1 MREWLQKQWTTYTPW
16 HLLLLPVAAGF
27 GLLISLRRYLYRLNI
42 IKSYRLAV
50 PVIVVGNINVGG
62 TGKTPLVIWL
72 VRQLI
77 AAGYR
82 PGVISRGYK
91 GNAQQPMHVDER
103 SDPALV
109 GDEPIL
115 IAMHTR
121 CPVFTSVNRIA
132 AGQCLLDQFPKCDV
146 LISDDGLQ
154 HYRMQRNVEI
164 VVYDAEKTFGNRML
178 LPAGPL
184 REPVSRLKSV
194 HAVVCNGAVAACA
207 DFENVFSMQLLADS
221 FYNLMQPLNT
231 VNAPA
236 FSGKRILAV
245 AGIGNPQRFFNQLT
259 QMGLQFQQRAFDDHH
274 AFIPSDF
281 AGEAFDI
288 VLMTEKDAVKCKA
301 FATENFW
308 VLPVKAAVEDGLLS
322 AVLNQLKNSNQTY
335 Q

>member
-1 MREWLQKQWTTYTPW
+1 MREWLQKQWTTYTAW
-16 HLLLLPVAAGF
+16 HLLLLPVAAVF

-42 IKSYRLAV
+42 LKSFRLDV

-72 VRQLI
+72 VQQLV

-82 PGVISRGYK
+82 PGVISRGYG
-91 GNAQQPMHVDER
+91 GNAQQPTHVEEY
-103 SDPALV
+103 SDPAIV

-115 IAMHTR
+115 IATHTR
-121 CPVFTSVNRIA
+121 CPVFSSVNRIA
-132 AGQCLLDQFPKCDV
+132 AGQRLLAQFPECDV

-164 VVYDAEKTFGNRML
+164 VVYDAERAFGNRML

-194 HAVVCNGAVAACA
+194 HAVVCNGTITACT
-207 DFENVFSMQLLADS
+207 DYENTFSMQLLADS

-231 VNAPA
+231 VKAAA
-236 FSGKRILAV
+236 FFGKRILAV

-259 QMGLQFQQRAFDDHH
+259 QMGLRFQQRSFNDHH
-274 AFIPSDF
+274 AFVPSDF

-288 VLMTEKDAVKCKA
+288 VLMTEKDAVKCRA
-301 FATENFW
+301 FAKENFW

-322 AVLNQLKNSNQTY
+322 TIFNQLKNSN
-335 Q
+335 

>member
-16 HLLLLPVAAGF
+16 HLLLLPVAAVF
-27 GLLISLRRYLYRLNI
+27 GLLISLRRYLYQLNI
-42 IKSYRLAV
+42 LKRYQLGV

-72 VRQLI
+72 VQQLA

-82 PGVISRGYK
+82 PGVISRGYG
-91 GNAQQPMHVDER
+91 GNSQQPMCVDEH

-115 IAMHTR
+115 IATHTR

-132 AGQCLLDQFPKCDV
+132 AGKHLLTQFPKCDV

-154 HYRMQRNVEI
+154 HYRMQRDVEI
-164 VVYDAEKTFGNRML
+164 VVYDAEKVFGNRML

-184 REPVSRLKSV
+184 REPISRLKSV
-194 HAVVCNGAVAACA
+194 HAVVCNGAVTAYA
-207 DFENVFSMQLLADS
+207 DLENVFSMQLLADG
-221 FYNLMQPLNT
+221 FYNLMHPSTT
-231 VNAPA
+231 VSAAA
-236 FSGKRILAV
+236 FSGKSILAV

-259 QMGLQFQQRAFDDHH
+259 QMGLHFQQRAFDDHH

-281 AGEAFDI
+281 ADEAFDI

-301 FATENFW
+301 FAKENFW
-308 VLPVKAAVEDGLLS
+308 VLPVNAVVTDDLLS
-322 AVLNQLKNSNQTY
+322 TILKKLKN
-335 Q
+335 